1 MDRRN
6 CDVTQKIF
14 YVLNDVK
21 GFEIATGAPY
31 TGKLL
36 INYGGVNF
44 IASIEPL
51 FESNVDDEN
60 ESKKSFM
67 EILKEHG
74 HLLNI

>member
-21 GFEIATGAPY
+21 GFEVATGAPY
-31 TGKLL
+31 TGKIL
-36 INYGGVNF
+36 INYKGVNF

-51 FESNVDDEN
+51 FESNAEDEN
-60 ESKKSFM
+60 EANKSFM
-67 EILKEHG
+67 EIEREHH
-74 HLLNI
+74 HLLN

>member
-21 GFEIATGAPY
+21 GFEVATGAPY
-31 TGKLL
+31 AGKIL
-36 INYGGVNF
+36 INYKGVNF

-51 FESNVDDEN
+51 FESNAIDKDKAN
-60 ESKKSFM
+60 KSFM
-67 EILKEHG
+67 EIVKEHEY
-74 HLLNI
+74 LLK

>member
-21 GFEIATGAPY
+21 GFEVATGAPY
-31 TGKLL
+31 TGKIL
-36 INYGGVNF
+36 INYKGVNF
-44 IASIEPL
+44 VASIEPL
-51 FESNVDDEN
+51 FEDEIVDEN
-60 ESKKSFM
+60 EANKPFM

-74 HLLNI
+74 HLLN